1 MTGTGQE
8 LRPGRARLARAL
20 RDSGVIPAAWSPAF
34 EAIDRAWFLPTVMWP
49 FDMATATSVTCDRD
63 TDPDTWFAY
72 ADANVPV
79 TTQWDDGRHTGPAP
93 GRVPTS
99 SASMPSVVMAMLD
112 DLDIHP
118 GHRVLEVGTGTGWNA
133 ALLTHRLGP
142 DHVTTVEVDPTV
154 AATAENTLRAHGL
167 HPTVIT
173 GDGLLGHPPA
183 APYDRI
189 IATAGLRRVPY
200 AWVEQTVPGGVIVA
214 PWGTRL
220 TNADHVVRLVV
231 ADDGKSASGRFTTPV
246 EFMKIRS
253 QRPERLD
260 QAAYLPDGFPGD
272 ATTTVTTLTSHD
284 VGFEDPIRHPFMTAA
299 GVLVGDC
306 VLLSDRRAG
315 AVSVWLYAL
324 SDRSWAAGVFHDA
337 TPRTTVYQ
345 SGSRRLWDEIESA
358 HRWWTHTGSPTC
370 DRFGLTIDPQG
381 EHAWLDV
388 PTNRL
393 DA

>member
-1 MTGTGQE
+1 M
-8 LRPGRARLARAL
+8 
-20 RDSGVIPAAWSPAF
+20 
-34 EAIDRAWFLPTVMWP
+34 DRAWFLPTVMWP